1 MSKVKIF
8 FMEEELS
15 TEEPDNF
22 ACLLEDIK
30 EKFEGEEIANISND
44 ELLIKDGNG
53 NTINNNEDYDKYIK
67 QTASNKIIKVSLR
80 NEEQKAFSLLDFK
93 DILDEKYNEAEE
105 LEKIKKEKKTYINQ
119 QKKLSKLIEEEEIN
133 YDSIFDEFTYI
144 ANATNKNLL
153 SYFWKL
159 FKDKCIVR
167 FLRKVDEL
175 NNKHYSNFSKEISLL
190 KDQITKNNDEIIKSI
205 NNINNKIDAE
215 KKEINNIKTYIG
227 EQNKEIKNYI
237 KENSNTN
244 TNNIQQFIEEQN
256 NTMLDN
262 INNNLTTQNKE
273 IHKIEDTISQNKKYF
288 EEQIKNKSE
297 ILMKEH
303 QKNESNL
310 GKIYNKFDKY
320 FKDINSMLLKTIPL
334 KAKIELMKKDIK
346 LKDLIEKKAKLI
358 VNIKNLSKTDFNN
371 CILKCIKEKDSLFTF
386 KDVNI
391 NISEKKNQDIEI
403 PLERTEIKEYEGQ
416 PSIHM
421 ILYND
426 YGEEINNFFDYYNI
440 KN

>member
-1 MSKVKIF
+1 MKKQI
-8 FMEEELS
+8 
-15 TEEPDNF
+15 TE
-22 ACLLEDIK
+22 
-30 EKFEGEEIANISND
+30 
-44 ELLIKDGNG
+44 
-53 NTINNNEDYDKYIK
+53 
-67 QTASNKIIKVSLR
+67 
-80 NEEQKAFSLLDFK
+80 
-93 DILDEKYNEAEE
+93 
-105 LEKIKKEKKTYINQ
+105 
-119 QKKLSKLIEEEEIN
+119 
-133 YDSIFDEFTYI
+133 
-144 ANATNKNLL
+144 
-153 SYFWKL
+153 
-159 FKDKCIVR
+159 
-167 FLRKVDEL
+167 
-175 NNKHYSNFSKEISLL
+175 NNK
-190 KDQITKNNDEIIKSI
+190 EIIKSI
-205 NNINNKIDAE
+205 NNINNRINE
-215 KKEINNIKTYIG
+215 QKKEINNIKIYIG

-256 NTMLDN
+256 KTMLDN

-273 IHKIEDTISQNKKYF
+273 IHKIENTISQNKKYF

-346 LKDLIEKKAKLI
+346 LKDLIEKKAKLM

-426 YGEEINNFFDYYNI
+426 YGEEINNFFDYYEI

>member
-119 QKKLSKLIEEEEIN
+119 QKKLSKLIEEEEIK

-175 NNKHYSNFSKEISLL
+175 NNKHYSKFSKEISLL

-237 KENSNTN
+237 KENSNIN
-244 TNNIQQFIEEQN
+244 INNIKQFIEEQN

-297 ILMKEH
+297 ILIKEH

-371 CILKCIKEKDSLFTF
+371 CTLKCIKEKDSLLTF

-403 PLERTEIKEYEGQ
+403 PLERTEIKEFEDQ

>member
-1 MSKVKIF
+1 MSKVKIT

-15 TEEPDNF
+15 TEEPEAF
-22 ACLLEDIK
+22 ADLLEVIK
-30 EKFEGEEIANISND
+30 ENFEGEEILNASND

-53 NTINNNEDYDKYIK
+53 NEIKNNEDYDKYIK

-93 DILDEKYNEAEE
+93 DILDEKYNEEEE
-105 LEKIKKEKKTYINQ
+105 LEKIKKERKTYINE
-119 QKKLSKLIEEEEIN
+119 QKKLRKPIEEEGIK

-205 NNINNKIDAE
+205 NNINNRIDAE
-215 KKEINNIKTYIG
+215 KKEIKTYIG

-237 KENSNTN
+237 KENSNIN
-244 TNNIQQFIEEQN
+244 INNIKQFIVEQN
-256 NTMLDN
+256 NTMRDN
-262 INNNLTTQNKE
+262 INNKLTTQNKE

-371 CILKCIKEKDSLFTF
+371 CTLKCIKEKDSLLTF

-426 YGEEINNFFDYYNI
+426 YGEEINNFFDYYEI

>member
-1 MSKVKIF
+1 MSKVKIT

-15 TEEPDNF
+15 TEEPEAF
-22 ACLLEDIK
+22 ADLLEVIK
-30 EKFEGEEIANISND
+30 EKFEGEEILNVSND

-53 NTINNNEDYDKYIK
+53 NEIKNNEDYDKYIK

-93 DILDEKYNEAEE
+93 DILDEKYNEEEE
-105 LEKIKKEKKTYINQ
+105 LEKIKKERKTYINE
-119 QKKLSKLIEEEEIN
+119 QKKLRKPIEEEGIK

-144 ANATNKNLL
+144 ANATNKNVL
-153 SYFWKL
+153 SNFWKL
-159 FKDKCIVR
+159 FKDKCLVR

-190 KDQITKNNDEIIKSI
+190 KDLIEKNNEEIKNSI
-205 NNINNKIDAE
+205 NNINYRIDAE
-215 KKEINNIKTYIG
+215 KKEIKTYIG

-237 KENSNTN
+237 EDNSNIN
-244 TNNIQQFIEEQN
+244 INNIKQFIVEQN
-256 NTMLDN
+256 NTMSDN
-262 INNNLTTQNKE
+262 INNKLTTQNKE

-320 FKDINSMLLKTIPL
+320 FKDINSMFLKTIPL
-334 KAKIELMKKDIK
+334 KAKIELLKKDIK

-391 NISEKKNQDIEI
+391 NIPEKKHQDIEI
-403 PLERTEIKEYEGQ
+403 SLERTEIKEYEDQ

-426 YGEEINNFFDYYNI
+426 YGEEINNFFDYYEI